1 MPEPKR
7 NMGASVRARLLNLAR
22 ERNQPN
28 DLLLTRYALER
39 LLYRLST
46 TKHRKRFVLK
56 GAMLMTTWFE
66 DPFRPTRD
74 LDLLG
79 FGDPDPQAMLA
90 LFREVLTVEADD
102 GVVFDVKGLAVD
114 LIREEL
120 EYGGLRIKTDAE
132 IAGASVRIV
141 VDVGFGD
148 AIEPDA
154 TELALPV
161 LLDLPAP
168 RLRAYSRETVIAEK
182 FQAMIA
188 LGRANSRMKD
198 FYDIWLL
205 SRTYEFEGDAL
216 ARAIAATFARRK
228 TPVPIDPPYALTRA
242 FADDRAKQQQWTSF
256 AEAVG
261 AALPGLAETV
271 QDLAAFLMPRAAE
284 ADNLEN
290 ANVLRL
296 RPTGR

>member
-7 NMGASVRARLLNLAR
+7 NVGASVRARLVNLAK

-46 TKHRKRFVLK
+46 TKHRERFVLK
-56 GAMLMTTWFE
+56 GAMLMATWFE

-90 LFREVLTVEADD
+90 LFREVLAIEADD

-120 EYGGLRIKTDAE
+120 EYGGLRIKTGAA
-132 IAGASVRIV
+132 IAGARVRIV

-154 TELALPV
+154 TELLLPV

-168 RLRAYSRETVIAEK
+168 RLRAYPRETVIAEK
-182 FQAMIA
+182 FQAMVA

-205 SRTYEFEGDAL
+205 SRTYDFEGDAL

-228 TPVPIDPPYALTRA
+228 TPIPAEPPYALTRA
-242 FADDRAKQQQWTSF
+242 FADDRAKQQQWASF
-256 AEAVG
+256 AEAIG
-261 AALPGLAETV
+261 AELPALAQIV
-271 QDLAAFLMPRAAE
+271 DDLAGFLMPRAAE
-284 ADNLEN
+284 AGSL
-290 ANVLRL
+290 V
-296 RPTGR
+296 

>member
-7 NMGASVRARLLNLAR
+7 DMGASVRARLLKLAK

-39 LLYRLST
+39 VLYRLST
-46 TKHRKRFVLK
+46 TKHRERFVLK

-90 LFREVLTVEADD
+90 LFREVLAIEADD

-114 LIREEL
+114 LIRGEL
-120 EYGGLRIKTDAE
+120 EYGGLRIRTDAA
-132 IAGASVRIV
+132 IAGARVRII

-148 AIEPDA
+148 AIEPGA
-154 TELALPV
+154 TELLLPV

-168 RLRAYSRETVIAEK
+168 RLRAYPRETVIAEK
-182 FQAMIA
+182 FQAIVA

-205 SRTYEFEGDAL
+205 SRSYDFEGDAL

-228 TPVPIDPPYALTRA
+228 TPIPAEPPYALTRA
-242 FADDRAKQQQWTSF
+242 FADDRAKQQQWASF
-256 AEAVG
+256 AEAIG
-261 AALPGLAETV
+261 AELPALAEIV
-271 QDLAAFLMPRAAE
+271 DDLAGFLRPRAAE
-284 ADNLEN
+284 AGSLE
-290 ANVLRL
+290 
-296 RPTGR
+296 

>member
-7 NMGASVRARLLNLAR
+7 DMGASVRARLLKLAK

-39 LLYRLST
+39 VLYRLST
-46 TKHRKRFVLK
+46 TKHRERFVLK

-90 LFREVLTVEADD
+90 LFREVLAIEADD

-114 LIREEL
+114 LIRGEL
-120 EYGGLRIKTDAE
+120 EYGGLRIRTDAA
-132 IAGASVRIV
+132 IAGARVRII

-148 AIEPDA
+148 AIEPGA
-154 TELALPV
+154 TELLLPV

-168 RLRAYSRETVIAEK
+168 RLRAYPRETVIAEK
-182 FQAMIA
+182 FQAMVA

-205 SRTYEFEGDAL
+205 SRSYDFEGDAL

-228 TPVPIDPPYALTRA
+228 TPIPAEPPYALTRA
-242 FADDRAKQQQWTSF
+242 FADDRAKQQQWASF
-256 AEAVG
+256 AEAIG
-261 AALPGLAETV
+261 AELPALAEIV
-271 QDLAAFLMPRAAE
+271 DDLAGFLRPRAAE
-284 ADNLEN
+284 AGSLE
-290 ANVLRL
+290 
-296 RPTGR
+296 

>member
-7 NMGASVRARLLNLAR
+7 NVGAPVRARLVNLAK

-46 TKHRKRFVLK
+46 TKHRERFVLK
-56 GAMLMTTWFE
+56 GAMLMATWFE

-90 LFREVLTVEADD
+90 LFREVLAIEADD

-120 EYGGLRIKTDAE
+120 EYGGLRIKTGAA
-132 IAGASVRIV
+132 IAGARVRIV

-154 TELALPV
+154 TELLLPV

-168 RLRAYSRETVIAEK
+168 RLRAYPRETVIAEK
-182 FQAMIA
+182 FQAMVA

-205 SRTYEFEGDAL
+205 SRTYDFEGDAL

-228 TPVPIDPPYALTRA
+228 TPIPAEPPYALTRA
-242 FADDRAKQQQWTSF
+242 FADDRAKQQQWASF
-256 AEAVG
+256 AEAIG
-261 AALPGLAETV
+261 AELPALAQIV
-271 QDLAAFLMPRAAE
+271 DDLAGFLMPRAAE
-284 ADNLEN
+284 AGSL
-290 ANVLRL
+290 V
-296 RPTGR
+296 

>member
-7 NMGASVRARLLNLAR
+7 NVGASVRARLVNLAK

-46 TKHRKRFVLK
+46 TKHRERFVLK
-56 GAMLMTTWFE
+56 GAMLMATWFE

-90 LFREVLTVEADD
+90 LFREVLAIEADD

-120 EYGGLRIKTDAE
+120 EYGGLRIKTGAA
-132 IAGASVRIV
+132 IAGARVRIV

-154 TELALPV
+154 TELLLPV

-168 RLRAYSRETVIAEK
+168 RLRAYPRETVTAEK
-182 FQAMIA
+182 FQAMVA

-205 SRTYEFEGDAL
+205 SRTYDFEGDAL

-228 TPVPIDPPYALTRA
+228 TPIPAEPPYALTRA
-242 FADDRAKQQQWTSF
+242 FADDRAKQQQWASF
-256 AEAVG
+256 AEAIG
-261 AALPGLAETV
+261 AELPALAQIV
-271 QDLAAFLMPRAAE
+271 DDLAGFLMPRAAE
-284 ADNLEN
+284 AGSL
-290 ANVLRL
+290 V
-296 RPTGR
+296 